1 MERTIYEQSRDLTE
15 TCQVVHASSGSVR
28 SWQMC
33 FTSDAFE
40 SASADQKRGGN
51 RWQPVATCTAWP
63 ICIEVQARSRSASRP
78 CTPCPE
84 SNTLQS
90 PFDPFCFGS
99 TCKITVNY
107 ISLLFK
113 LLVNS
118 LDPCWSSEC
127 ARMLKLLGCWT
138 AKISNMPCLHQQRQR
153 SNYHKACR
161 ETGQAQFPHAAPRSS
176 WSSWSSWSSSQ
187 HTNWGLL

>member
-1 MERTIYEQSRDLTE
+1 MERTIYEQSSDLTE

-40 SASADQKRGGN
+40 SASADQKRGLTDLKDTLDTLDT
-51 RWQPVATCTAWP
+51 WFA
-63 ICIEVQARSRSASRP
+63 SRSKHVPDLHRGHAHLRKA
-78 CTPCPE
+78 TRFA
-84 SNTLQS
+84 LLIL
-90 PFDPFCFGS
+90 FVLAALAWLLW
-99 TCKITVNY
+99 ITVNY
-107 ISLLFK
+107 VSLLFK

-118 LDPCWSSEC
+118 LEPCWSSEC

-138 AKISNMPCLHQQRQR
+138 AKISNMPCLHQRRQR

-176 WSSWSSWSSSQ
+176 WSSWSSSQ

>member
-51 RWQPVATCTAWP
+51 RWQPVQP
-63 ICIEVQARSRSASRP
+63 DRSASRSKHVP
-78 CTPCPE
+78 DLHRGHAHLVRKATRFRALLILFVLAALARLLW
-84 SNTLQS
+84 S
-90 PFDPFCFGS
+90 
-99 TCKITVNY
+99 TVNY
-107 ISLLFK
+107 ISLLFR

-118 LDPCWSSEC
+118 LEPCY
-127 ARMLKLLGCWT
+127 AMLIIWVCKDV
-138 AKISNMPCLHQQRQR
+138 
-153 SNYHKACR
+153 KA
-161 ETGQAQFPHAAPRSS
+161 A
-176 WSSWSSWSSSQ
+176 
-187 HTNWGLL
+187 GLLDRQNFKHALPPSATPKIKLS